1 MKSHK
6 DLEANSACLLFHFH
20 EDRYD
25 VSLLWNLSDKFP
37 EDSVEEVENIL
48 HGLAGILRNHYEDVV
63 ETGQA
68 VRTGIAIAR
77 MANFQMK
84 TDDQD
89 AQDLPDPSAFNIDP
103 KVRH

>member
-6 DLEANSACLLFHFH
+6 DLEVNSACLLFNFH

-25 VSLLWNLSDKFP
+25 VSLLWHLSDKFP
-37 EDSVEEVENIL
+37 QDSVEEVENIL

-63 ETGQA
+63 DTGKA
-68 VRTGIAIAR
+68 VRAGIAIAR
-77 MANFQMK
+77 TGNFQTS

-89 AQDLPDPSAFNIDP
+89 AQDLPDPSTFNIDP